1 MTGVQTCAL
10 PIFGTLRRELHPIL
24 RDEVY
29 RIAGEAMRNAFRH
42 ADAKQIEVE
51 IRYDERQLR
60 LRVRD
65 DGKGIDPKLLSH
77 DGREGHFGLRGM
89 RERAKLIGG
98 KLTVWSEL
106 DSGTEVELSIPASR
120 AYTAPGDGQRSWL
133 AEKFAKFSR
142 KDTELK
148 S

>member
-1 MTGVQTCAL
+1 MRFSEVFVPIEHFDSIGAL
-10 PIFGTLRRELHPIL
+10 AQKLPPHSC
-24 RDEVY
+24 
-29 RIAGEAMRNAFRH
+29 
-42 ADAKQIEVE
+42 
-51 IRYDERQLR
+51 R
-60 LRVRD
+60 L
-65 DGKGIDPKLLSH
+65 
-77 DGREGHFGLRGM
+77 HFGLRGM

-120 AYTAPGDGQRSWL
+120 AYTVADGQRSWL
-133 AEKFAKFSR
+133 AEKFAKLSG